1 MVCKLEFKDYVKNS
15 ISNLEAIHNDQFVEI
30 FNSAAKLLL
39 SAIEDGKS
47 ILVCGNGGS
56 HSDAQ
61 HFAGE
66 LVNFFTR
73 SHRALRVITLGTNS
87 AVTSAWS
94 NDHSFDEQLAREVEA
109 YGEPGSVLLGITT
122 SGKSKNVNQA
132 FVKAS
137 SIGMKTIAL
146 ASSKAIGNL
155 SKEIDVVIPVPV
167 DETHKIQE
175 CHMVIYQALC
185 IFIENSLSKKFLY

>member
-1 MVCKLEFKDYVKNS
+1 MDFKNYVKAS
-15 ISNLEAIHNDQFVEI
+15 ISNLEKINNEEF
-30 FNSAAKLLL
+30 AAAFSQAADLLL
-39 SAIEDGKS
+39 MAINNEKS

-73 SHRALRVITLGTNS
+73 EHKALKVIALGTNS
-87 AVTSAWS
+87 AVVSAWS
-94 NDHSFDEQLAREVEA
+94 NDHSYEEQFAREVEA
-109 YGEPGSVLLGITT
+109 YGELGSVLIGITT
-122 SGKSKNVNQA
+122 SGRSKNINNA
-132 FVKAS
+132 FTKAQ

-146 ASSKAIGNL
+146 TSKKAIKNL
-155 SKEIDVVIPVPV
+155 TKQIDVVIPVPV

-175 CHMVIYQALC
+175 CHIVIYHALC
-185 IFIENSLSKKFLY
+185 IFLENSLPKKFLK